1 MQKWTKKEIKKKGT
15 SLTPNEKHLYWQEIC
30 KHEDLSRDNFH
41 HRDKIEIYN
50 AVKPSVT
57 KHKFTKEPHKEAE
70 ISPARLFVIPTN
82 TTAKMRK
89 KTDKESCTKEKEDNE
104 QIRSF
109 FMRGMNN
116 IRFSN
121 PGGVRVM
128 ANTTMG
134 ETLYNKGTSI
144 KKPSK
149 ISKLESEIEHEKYM
163 KELAEKELM
172 RLKSQI
178 K

>member
-1 MQKWTKKEIKKKGT
+1 MDDGEKKKMGT
-15 SLTPNEKHLYWQEIC
+15 NLTPNEKHLYWQEIW
-30 KHEDLSRDNFH
+30 KHEDLSRDNFQF
-41 HRDKIEIYN
+41 RDKIEIYN
-50 AVKPSVT
+50 AVKPTVAKS
-57 KHKFTKEPHKEAE
+57 KIGKEISKEPEV
-70 ISPARLFVIPTN
+70 SPARLFVIPTH

-89 KTDKESCTKEKEDNE
+89 KTDKETCIKEKEESD

-109 FMRGMNN
+109 YMRGMNN

-128 ANTTMG
+128 ANTSMG
-134 ETLYNKGTSI
+134 ETLHNKGSTI

-149 ISKLESEIEHEKYM
+149 ASKLEAEIEHEKYM
-163 KELAEKELM
+163 TGLAEKELE
-172 RLKSQI
+172 RLKSQL

>member
-1 MQKWTKKEIKKKGT
+1 MSDDSDKKKGT

-30 KHEDLSRDNFH
+30 KHEDLSRDNFQF
-41 HRDKIEIYN
+41 RDKIEIYN
-50 AVKPSVT
+50 AIKPTVA
-57 KHKFTKEPHKEAE
+57 KGKLGKETHKEAE
-70 ISPARLFVIPTN
+70 LSPARLFVVPTN

-89 KTDKESCTKEKEDNE
+89 KTDKASCSKEKDENE

-128 ANTTMG
+128 ANTSMG
-134 ETLYNKGTSI
+134 ETLYHKGTSI
-144 KKPSK
+144 KKPTK
-149 ISKLESEIEHEKYM
+149 AAKLEDDIEHEKYM
-163 KELAEKELM
+163 TALAEKELT
-172 RLKSQI
+172 RLKSQL